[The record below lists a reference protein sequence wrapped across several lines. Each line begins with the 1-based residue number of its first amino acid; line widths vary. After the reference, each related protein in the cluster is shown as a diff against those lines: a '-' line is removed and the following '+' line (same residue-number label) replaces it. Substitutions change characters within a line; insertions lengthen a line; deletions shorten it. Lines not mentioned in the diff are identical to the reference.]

1 MPRSVNQAG
10 PGYAPNP
17 RASYYKCDMSG
28 HNMRN
33 YPDIKKLINKGII
46 H

>member
-1 MPRSVNQAG
+1 MNQIDS
-10 PGYAPNP
+10 GYAPNP
-17 RASYYKCDMSG
+17 RASYYGYGMSG

-33 YPDIKKLINKGII
+33 CPNIKKLINKGIV